1 MESNERNKHLRIT
14 EYLRRFMLILLCLT
28 MVSSVFTNF
37 TVFSAKALG
46 SSVVRSDAQE
56 TREETKARLMKLIKS
71 GKFDPYSADMTVEE
85 FFALME
91 LFDEGKLPLNQVSTY
106 SLLNTLAANE
116 DSYIPREKF
125 LFGGL
130 ANYVRNSAS
139 DDNDSPL
146 EYDNTNGASDEL
158 EKYPAGL
165 DPYGSN
171 YMRPPKTWDG
181 VPVTEKSV
189 NRVVLVS
196 EGVNDNNVAVAGD
209 VIQNLFAKYT
219 GYYVKQV
226 TIDGANINVL
236 GVIDLGNRYIYY
248 YLSAEEQNTQVS
260 TTTLPDDAKFIIE
273 YVPVE
278 HTVDYVVKMDG
289 SDEPITDQKPE
300 NVVFYGS
307 NTPTTLSWV
316 DSIFSTSRPNRTT
329 DGAYAFDVF
338 VPYGYELRILIS
350 IDMTVDIPYSRQ
362 TTNNSFHVDI
372 DHTSKKEA
380 VKAAWL
386 KAYSDY
392 LNKEGFIE
400 DDIKN
405 HITETTDADGKITL
419 KWKDADID
427 KPAHDSILA
436 RMAERINDFVTHNNG
451 YPLGTYPDY
460 TEKGE
465 GGFKILPDPS
475 KSPTEHTMN
484 DTFYN
489 HLVKAD
495 RTITA
500 VLKKQEAPTFD
511 VSRILQQSD
520 GAINRGSSAT
530 EDFAF
535 ASLEH
540 YDEDYK
546 YHIENGPTQNR
557 DGDPLTHSAAYP
569 NIQSEKNAWEWGGE
583 NDSFR
588 GKPQKMKYDAE
599 TGTYSYTWFFQT
611 NSREGGYYLDAF
623 EVNGIPISV
632 PFYPKYNWGN
642 SYIFQGETEIADK
655 KHPYYTET
663 TLADGSILKLEFL
676 LGWNSNPPQRHYRVT
691 VTGARSNVVVTGLN
705 LMTGTGA
712 PEFVTYNLVG
722 VYSDEGGYSQTAPA
736 IEYYAQTGGWT
747 RKAQANVVVDSNN
760 LGIDYNGGD
769 TGKYG
774 ANIRFKITEGYGNP
788 YYSWTNRHGDVINGQ
803 ASVTLD
809 DEWNVTSTNEI
820 RSLEDVG
827 EDEKLSSKYI
837 YDGGDGYYYIRVT
850 NQDNNTPGK
859 DKYRFALL
867 TVVARTIK
875 YTVRY
880 VPEYTDTNEIW
891 NGFVLDSDTG
901 KMQKLTNDFDPNN
914 ILDLDLDSM
923 PSYNHDPEVCTL
935 YGMAKDGTG
944 TVPEIYR
951 SILHQ
956 YDDNEGPFYDLI
968 FNTMAT
974 IANNTYGTISPKD
987 KNKNYMFMNW
997 IVVGEDFTPVKD
1009 AEGNYIQFRSG
1020 AIDFTKYAH
1029 YAVKHTA
1036 FGNADTDIHVL
1047 RLMPVWRPINNPF
1060 TYNVVLNW
1068 VDNLG
1073 NIHADN
1079 FNDYWDEVV
1088 TEMTVGGQ
1096 VYVYLN
1102 KDAKPLR
1109 DWIANHPTY
1118 TFWDDVN
1125 NATTKDE
1132 IEKALKEYIENGGD
1146 NDNYDAVLKALSV
1159 GTNDDGTVNARAIGA
1174 DDGEE
1179 SGLTD
1184 VFERL
1189 GNDVFLVKQDGGNI
1203 GVWMYEDKAG
1213 LVFQKVVNGE
1223 PFIPDDEFYFTITN
1237 ARVGE
1242 NYENP
1247 LNGKY
1252 KAYPQFVYD
1261 EDGNLRDRTD
1271 DDAWLVEFKDGEIV
1285 SIDGD
1290 KKVTYFTLKN
1300 GDGISLYV
1308 SDGRYTVAELGSKS
1322 GSPYKTSVTYAST
1335 DGSGPKEGWI
1345 LPKDRQLVGSEK
1357 SVNPSDKVKQVTATV
1372 DFEIGE
1378 HNVVQTLTFTNSNL
1392 SMRINCKVLA
1402 PTGNSLLKYDFEY
1415 QLQFT
1420 LPSGETPL
1428 QDDAGNYYYNVTAYR
1443 KTVDSKGKI
1452 KYVATSGK
1460 LRMMSET
1467 QIGTRALGNSVSPFD
1482 VGNNVWYGA
1491 LDSSN
1496 SAFTLKGDDYYVI
1509 ALPAPSDSDSTV
1521 GYTAIETKPT
1531 DSEAWHLDGGAYSR
1545 SGELKLGVQ
1554 AVETY
1559 INTVNDP
1566 SIYVTKRVVRSDG
1579 KKETGSFMFT
1589 VTLSDTTYNDANFT
1603 NGVATFS
1610 LKDGE
1615 SRFMVLKDIPTDEN
1629 ITYTVTEA
1637 PSSEYAANSTN
1648 ASGTIVDGSMITVSF
1663 VNTQIKPGPGYLVIT
1678 ETGGKK
1684 GETFLYRI
1692 TDENGKELIVS
1703 VTIGKDGTG
1712 KTIVQCPSGYYTVE
1726 EITDWA
1732 WRYEDGKCKQ
1742 TMPIYVNNSH
1752 TLENPVHA
1760 DFTNERNSKV
1770 WLGGESR
1777 NNNLFVFRKKEEEQ
1791 TD

>member
-1 MESNERNKHLRIT
+1 MKITKTNKHLYIT
-14 EYLRRFMLILLCLT
+14 EYWHRFLSILLCLT
-28 MVSSVFTNF
+28 MVSSVFTSF
-37 TVFSAKALG
+37 TVFSAEAFG
-46 SSVVRSDAQE
+46 SSVVRDGEQE

-71 GKFDPYSADMTVEE
+71 GEFDPYSADMTVEE

-91 LFDEGKLPLNQVSTY
+91 LFDEGKLPLNGASTFA
-106 SLLNTLAANE
+106 SINAVEANT
-116 DSYIPREKF
+116 DSYIPRTKF

-130 ANYVRNSAS
+130 TDYVPREGSN
-139 DDNDSPL
+139 DNDPPL
-146 EYDNTNGASDEL
+146 PYENGTDYTTDDEYPS
-158 EKYPAGL
+158 GL
-165 DPYGSN
+165 DPFSSGYL
-171 YMRPPKTWDG
+171 RPPKSWDG
-181 VPVTEKSV
+181 VQITDKKTD
-189 NRVVLVS
+189 RVVLVS
-196 EGVNDNNVAVAGD
+196 EGTNDGDPSIAGD
-209 VIQNLFAKYT
+209 VIQDLFAKYT

-236 GVIDLGNRYIYY
+236 GMIDLGDRCIYY

-260 TTTLPDDAKFIIE
+260 TTTLPDEAKFIVE

-278 HTVDYVVKMDG
+278 HTVNYVVKMDG
-289 SDEPITDQKPE
+289 SNDPITYQTPE
-300 NVVFYGS
+300 NVVFFGS
-307 NTPTTLSWV
+307 NSPTTLSWV
-316 DSIFSTSRPNRTT
+316 DSIFSASRPHRTT
-329 DGAYAFDVF
+329 DGAYSFDVF
-338 VPYGYELRILIS
+338 VPYGYELQIFIS
-350 IDMTVDIPYSRQ
+350 IDMTVDIPYSRP
-362 TTNNSFHVDI
+362 TTNNFFHVDI
-372 DHTSKKEA
+372 DHTSKKED

-392 LNKEGFIE
+392 LNDEGFIQG
-400 DDIKN
+400 DVRDY
-405 HITETTDADGKITL
+405 ITETNENGKITL
-419 KWKDADID
+419 TWKNTEDSDA
-427 KPAHDSILA
+427 PAHNAILA

-451 YPLGTYPDY
+451 YPLGRYPDY

-511 VSRILQQSD
+511 VSRILQKSD
-520 GAINRGSSAT
+520 GAGNRGSSAT

-546 YHIENGPTQNR
+546 YHVENGPTQNR
-557 DGDPLTHSAAYP
+557 DGDPLTHSAVYP

-599 TGTYSYTWFFQT
+599 TGTYSYTWLFQT

-632 PFYPKYNWGN
+632 PFYPKYNWSN
-642 SYIFQGETEIADK
+642 SYVFQDETEIADK

-663 TLADGSILKLEFL
+663 TLADGAILKLEFL

-691 VTGARSNVVVTGLN
+691 VTGARSNVVITGLN

-722 VYSDEGGYSQTAPA
+722 VYSNQNGESQTAPA

-747 RKAQANVVVDSNN
+747 RKAQANVIVDSDN
-760 LGIDYNGGD
+760 LGIDYSGGD
-769 TGKYG
+769 TDKYG

-809 DEWNVTSTNEI
+809 NEWNVTSTNEI
-820 RSLEDVG
+820 KSLKDVG
-827 EDEKLSSKYI
+827 EGKKLSSQYI
-837 YDGGDGYYYIRVT
+837 YDGEDGYYYIRVT

-859 DKYRFALL
+859 NVYRFALL
-867 TVVARTIK
+867 TVVAHTIK

-880 VPEYTDTNEIW
+880 TPEYDPKNGETPW
-891 NGFVLDSDTG
+891 NGFVIDPGSG
-901 KMQKLTNDFDPNN
+901 EMKKLTEDFDPAN
-914 ILDLDLDSM
+914 IMDLDLDSM
-923 PSYNHDPEVCTL
+923 PTYNHEPDVCAL
-935 YGMAKDGTG
+935 YEMAKDETG

-987 KNKNYMFMNW
+987 KNKNYTFMNW
-997 IVVGEDFTPVKD
+997 VVVGEDFTPVQD
-1009 AEGNYIQFRSG
+1009 EDGNYIQFRSG
-1020 AIDFTKYAH
+1020 AIDFTQYAH

-1073 NIHADN
+1073 NIHADR

-1096 VYVYLN
+1096 VYVFFN

-1118 TFWDDVN
+1118 NFWNDVN
-1125 NATTKDE
+1125 NATTQEEIGEALQDYLIDGNDNKNYDE
-1132 IEKALKEYIENGGD
+1132 IFEAL
-1146 NDNYDAVLKALSV
+1146 LV
-1159 GTNDDGTVNARAIGA
+1159 GTNYEGTVNPRTIEAAGDEA
-1174 DDGEE
+1174 SEW
-1179 SGLTD
+1179 TD

-1189 GNDVFLVKQDGGNI
+1189 GRDVFIVKKDGGEI
-1203 GVWMYEDKAG
+1203 GIWMCEDKGG
-1213 LVFQKVVNGE
+1213 LIFHKDVLEE
-1223 PFIPDDEFYFTITN
+1223 PFIPDDEFYFTITD
-1237 ARVGE
+1237 AKTGDGFKT
-1242 NYENP
+1242 P
-1247 LNGKY
+1247 LSGKY
-1252 KAYPQFVYD
+1252 NAYPQFVYD
-1261 EDGNLRDRTD
+1261 EDGNPRDRTD
-1271 DDAWLVEFKDGEIV
+1271 DDAWLVEFKNGEIV
-1285 SIDGD
+1285 SINGD
-1290 KKVTYFTLKN
+1290 EKVTYFTLKD

-1345 LPKDRQLVGSEK
+1345 LPKDGQLVGSEK
-1357 SVNPSDKVKQVTATV
+1357 SVNSSDKVKQVTATV

-1378 HNVVQTLTFTNSNL
+1378 HNVVQTLTFANSTL
-1392 SMRINCKVLA
+1392 SMRINCEVLA
-1402 PTGNSLLKYDFEY
+1402 PAGNSLWTHNFGY

-1420 LPSGETPL
+1420 LPDGETPL

-1443 KTVDSKGKI
+1443 KTVDAKGKI

-1467 QIGTRALGNSVSPFD
+1467 QIGTRALGDSVSPFD

-1491 LDSSN
+1491 LDSSS

-1509 ALPAPSDSDSTV
+1509 VLPAPSDSDSTV
-1521 GYTAIETKPT
+1521 SYTAIETKPT
-1531 DSEAWHLDGGAYSR
+1531 NGETWHLDGDAYSR

-1579 KKETGSFMFT
+1579 KQETGSFTFT
-1589 VTLSDTTYNDANFT
+1589 VTLSDTTYSDDNFT

-1615 SRFMVLKDIPTDEN
+1615 SMFLVLNSNQIGN
-1629 ITYTVTEA
+1629 TYTVTEA
-1637 PSSEYAANSTN
+1637 PSSDYAANSTN

-1663 VNTQIKPGPGYLVIT
+1663 VNTQITPGPGYLVIT

-1684 GETFLYRI
+1684 GETFLYKI
-1692 TDENGKELIVS
+1692 TDENGRELIVS
-1703 VTIGKDGTG
+1703 VTIGEDGTG
-1712 KTIVQCPSGYYTVE
+1712 KTIVLCPSGYYTVE

-1732 WRYEDGKCKQ
+1732 WRYEDGECKQ

-1752 TLENPVHA
+1752 TLESPAHA
-1760 DFTNERNSKV
+1760 DFTNKRNSKV
-1770 WLGGESR
+1770 WLGGENR
-1777 NNNLFVFRKKEEEQ
+1777 KNNLFVFHKKEEEE